1 MKDAPAPRFAAAD
14 RVRLALA
21 LTAAI
26 LVVEVVG
33 GIWAHSLAL
42 LSDAGHV
49 VTDLL
54 VLGFSAFALT
64 QGRRPANPRKTFGYH
79 RVGILVALGNA
90 VVLGAVV
97 VGIVVEAVHRLQ
109 HPGPVGSA
117 VMLGAAAVALTVS
130 IINSRNLQQVSGD
143 LSIRSALVHIRGDA
157 LASAAVIVG
166 AVVIALTG
174 QTIADPILSL
184 GIAALIAWSAW
195 QVLAAAVE
203 ILLESTPSDLRP
215 AEVIDAVKTI
225 PGVRDLHDLHLWS
238 LGAEIRAMSAHLLVD
253 DQRVIQAQEILAEVR
268 ELLAHRFHIEHTT
281 IQFEGVI
288 CQPGD
293 VFCVQPDGHPHLD
306 DVHDRML
313 KRSSG

>member
-1 MKDAPAPRFAAAD
+1 
-14 RVRLALA
+14 
-21 LTAAI
+21 
-26 LVVEVVG
+26 
-33 GIWAHSLAL
+33 
-42 LSDAGHV
+42 
-49 VTDLL
+49 
-54 VLGFSAFALT
+54 
-64 QGRRPANPRKTFGYH
+64 
-79 RVGILVALGNA
+79 
-90 VVLGAVV
+90 
-97 VGIVVEAVHRLQ
+97 
-109 HPGPVGSA
+109 
-117 VMLGAAAVALTVS
+117 MLGAAAVALTVS
-130 IINSRNLQQVSGD
+130 IINSRNLQEVSGD

-157 LASAAVIVG
+157 LASAAVMVG